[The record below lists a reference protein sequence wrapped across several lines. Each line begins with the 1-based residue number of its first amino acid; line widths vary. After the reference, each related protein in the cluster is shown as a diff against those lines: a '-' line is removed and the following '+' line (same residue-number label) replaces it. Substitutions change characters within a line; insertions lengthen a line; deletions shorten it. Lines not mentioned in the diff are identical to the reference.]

1 MSDRKRRQLIQ
12 AILSAPL
19 AAGAVL
25 PGRAAAQGQSLPA
38 WQPGLLDIHHI
49 ATGRG
54 NATLMVLPDGTTLLM
69 DAGATD
75 DSLDVSFSPRPDGSR
90 RPGQWIARY
99 IQRRL
104 KETGT
109 QALDYLMVSH
119 FHPDHTGDVG
129 ADAPPSRLGP
139 YRLSGVTDVAEMVPI
154 GTVVDRDFPGY
165 DYPTVWT
172 APFATNYFS
181 YVKSRVAKGQDVQRF
196 RVGTDKQFVGKGH
209 HRVPG
214 KFGVRNL
221 VANGEVW
228 MGVGEGTVKMFPPLD
243 TLDRKD
249 YPNENL
255 CSSGLRLDYG
265 DFRYFSC
272 GDLTSYTYDGEQP
285 WRDVL
290 TAAAR
295 ASGPVDVATAD
306 HHGLFDGLSA
316 DTVRLLRPQAW
327 MIQTWHISQPDLLQ
341 LERMFSERLY
351 PGAREVYATSV
362 MKENLVA
369 NRRMLSRLKSIDGHI
384 VVRVAQDGTFNI
396 FVTDNADESDR
407 VKMVSGPHR
416 SSRKSA

>member
-1 MSDRKRRQLIQ
+1 MPNSTRRQLIK
-12 AILSAPL
+12 ALLSAPL
-19 AAGAVL
+19 AAGTLL
-25 PGRAAAQGQSLPA
+25 PIRAGAQGQRLPA

-49 ATGRG
+49 STGRG

-69 DAGATD
+69 DAGASD
-75 DSLDVSFSPRPDGSR
+75 DTLDVSFSPRPDASR

-109 QALDYLMVSH
+109 QALDYLMVTH

-129 ADAPPSRLGP
+129 PNAALSSLGS
-139 YRLSGVTDVAEMVPI
+139 YRLSGVTDVAEMLPI
-154 GTVVDRDFPGY
+154 GTVVDRDFPTY

-181 YVKSRVAKGQDVQRF
+181 YIKSRVAKGQDVQRF
-196 RVGTDKQFVGKGH
+196 KVGTDKQFVGKGYH
-209 HRVPG
+209 QVPG
-214 KFGVRNL
+214 KFALRNL
-221 VANGEVW
+221 VAAGEVW
-228 MGVGEGTVKMFPPLD
+228 TGKGENTVKMIPPLES
-243 TLDRKD
+243 LNRKD
-249 YPNENL
+249 YPNENI
-255 CSSGLRLDYG
+255 CSSGLRVDYG

-272 GDLTSYTYDGEQP
+272 GDLTSYTFDGEQP

-295 ASGPVDVATAD
+295 AAGPVDVATAD

-327 MIQTWHISQPDLLQ
+327 VIQAWHISQPDLLQ

-351 PGAREVYATSV
+351 PGPREVFATSV
-362 MKENLVA
+362 MKENIIA

-384 VVRVAQDGTFNI
+384 VVRVAQDGSFNI
-396 FVTDNADESDR
+396 FITDNNDENDR
-407 VKMVSGPHR
+407 IKLVSGPHQAG
-416 SSRKSA
+416 RKST